1 MIDECVHGDNS
12 KPINLLSS
20 QESLIQ
26 RSAGQADLKKRTDE
40 LNDQAKQVKGQ
51 ASGTGLR
58 EEAGARPIKLGTEVT
73 PQEPNIG
80 PADG

>member
-12 KPINLLSS
+12 KPISLLSS

-40 LNDQAKQVKGQ
+40 LNDQVK
-51 ASGTGLR
+51 
-58 EEAGARPIKLGTEVT
+58 
-73 PQEPNIG
+73 
-80 PADG
+80 